1 MKSRLAW
8 LTLAGVL
15 LLAGCAAF
23 NSLTVYVSSTGDW
36 PAERRPGI
44 FAFER
49 LPSQQAQ
56 VEDTAA
62 LEAAALGALLKAGF
76 TPAAPG
82 QEPEVLVQVGARD
95 RLIGVQVW
103 DDPLW
108 WRGGFGTWRHGPW
121 MGPYWGWSGWYQVP
135 RYEREVALL
144 IRERGDGRPLFEA
157 RAASE
162 GNASPGPRALAAM
175 YDAALMDFPRLGLN
189 PRRVIVPLPE

>member
-1 MKSRLAW
+1 MKFASH
-8 LTLAGVL
+8 
-15 LLAGCAAF
+15 
-23 NSLTVYVSSTGDW
+23 
-36 PAERRPGI
+36 RPGTQI
-44 FAFER
+44 A
-49 LPSQQAQ
+49 
-56 VEDTAA
+56 
-62 LEAAALGALLKAGF
+62 
-76 TPAAPG
+76 PAAPG

>member
-8 LTLAGVL
+8 LAVAGVL
-15 LLAGCAAF
+15 LLSGCAAF
-23 NSLTVYVSSTGDW
+23 DSLTAYVSSTGDW
-36 PAERRPGI
+36 PAERKPGS

-56 VEDTAA
+56 AEDTAA

-76 TPAAPG
+76 APVAPG

-95 RLIGVQVW
+95 RLIGVQIW

-108 WRGGFGTWRHGPW
+108 WRGGYGSWRYGPW
-121 MGPYWGWSGWYQVP
+121 MGPYWGWSGWYQTP

-144 IRERGDGRPLFEA
+144 IRARGDGRPLFET

-162 GNASPGPRALAAM
+162 GNSAPGPRALAAM

-189 PRRVIVPLPE
+189 PRRVVVTLPE

>member
-8 LTLAGVL
+8 LAVAGVL
-15 LLAGCAAF
+15 LLSGCAAF
-23 NSLTVYVSSTGDW
+23 DSLTAYVSSTGDW
-36 PAERRPGI
+36 PAERKPGP

-56 VEDTAA
+56 AEDTAA

-76 TPAAPG
+76 TPVAPG

-108 WRGGFGTWRHGPW
+108 WRGGFGSWRYGPW
-121 MGPYWGWSGWYQVP
+121 MGSSWGWSGWTQVP

-144 IRERGDGRPLFEA
+144 IRARSDGRPMFET

-162 GNASPGPRALAAM
+162 GNSAPGPRVLAAM

-189 PRRVIVPLPE
+189 PRRVVVPLPE

>member
-8 LTLAGVL
+8 LALAGV

-36 PAERRPGI
+36 PAERKPGS

-56 VEDTAA
+56 AEDTAA

-76 TPAAPG
+76 APVAPG

-108 WRGGFGTWRHGPW
+108 WRGGYGSWRYGPW
-121 MGPYWGWSGWYQVP
+121 MGPYWGWSGWYQTP

-144 IRERGDGRPLFEA
+144 IRARGDGRPLFET

-162 GNASPGPRALAAM
+162 GNASPGPRALAGM

-189 PRRVIVPLPE
+189 PRRVVVTLPE

>member
-8 LTLAGVL
+8 PLLAGL

-36 PAERRPGI
+36 PAERRPGS

-49 LPSQQAQ
+49 LPSQQALA
-56 VEDTAA
+56 EDTAA

-121 MGPYWGWSGWYQVP
+121 MGPYWGWSGWTQVP

-144 IRERGDGRPLFEA
+144 IRARGDGRPLFEA

-162 GNASPGPRALAAM
+162 GNAGPGPRALAAM

-189 PRRVIVPLPE
+189 PRRVVVTLPE

>member
-8 LTLAGVL
+8 LAVAGVL
-15 LLAGCAAF
+15 LLSGCAAF
-23 NSLTVYVSSTGDW
+23 DSLTVYVSSTGDW
-36 PAERRPGI
+36 PAERKPGS

-56 VEDTAA
+56 AEDTAA

-76 TPAAPG
+76 APVAPG

-95 RLIGVQVW
+95 RLIGVQIW

-108 WRGGFGTWRHGPW
+108 WRGGYGSWRYGPW
-121 MGPYWGWSGWYQVP
+121 MGPYWGWSGWYQTP

-144 IRERGDGRPLFEA
+144 IRARGDGRPLFET

-162 GNASPGPRALAAM
+162 GNSAPGPRALAAM

-189 PRRVIVPLPE
+189 PRRVVVTLPE

>member
-8 LTLAGVL
+8 LAWAGVL

-36 PAERRPGI
+36 PAERQPGS

-56 VEDTAA
+56 AEDTAA
-62 LEAAALGALLKAGF
+62 LEAAALGALLRTGF
-76 TPAAPG
+76 RPTAPG

-108 WRGGFGTWRHGPW
+108 WRGGFGYWRYGPW
-121 MGPYWGWSGWYQVP
+121 MGPYWGMSGWYQVP

-144 IRERGDGRPLFEA
+144 IRNRSDGRPLFET

-162 GNASPGPRALAAM
+162 GNSSPGPRALAAM

-189 PRRVIVPLPE
+189 PRRVVVTLPE